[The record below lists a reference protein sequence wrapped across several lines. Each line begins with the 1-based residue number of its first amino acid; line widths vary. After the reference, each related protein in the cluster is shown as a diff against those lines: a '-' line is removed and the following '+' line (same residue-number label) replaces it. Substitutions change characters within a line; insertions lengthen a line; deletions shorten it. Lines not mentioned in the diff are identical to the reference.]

1 MKTLVKTSVIVLSLL
16 TIFSCKEKNDETT
29 DVTTVEEVS
38 EIGFPNESDIHFDN
52 AITALESNNAK
63 KAAEEL
69 SKGVKTLS
77 EEGKNLTGK
86 GKTTLD
92 NSIES
97 LNKMVMA
104 LKNDETIAP
113 DNLMETI
120 LNAEVAV
127 GHDYL
132 ITDDLYLLTNPEKVE
147 DKSIIDIFSKNMKQL
162 ENTDDVLQDDGD
174 SMGQKLYREGAELE
188 KQYNEWLA
196 KVKDHNQRANEHIQ
210 NDFIQ
215 NTNIE

>member
-132 ITDDLYLLTNPEKVE
+132 ITDDLYLLTNP
-147 DKSIIDIFSKNMKQL
+147 
-162 ENTDDVLQDDGD
+162 
-174 SMGQKLYREGAELE
+174 
-188 KQYNEWLA
+188 
-196 KVKDHNQRANEHIQ
+196 
-210 NDFIQ
+210 
-215 NTNIE
+215 

>member
-1 MKTLVKTSVIVLSLL
+1 
-16 TIFSCKEKNDETT
+16 
-29 DVTTVEEVS
+29 
-38 EIGFPNESDIHFDN
+38 
-52 AITALESNNAK
+52 
-63 KAAEEL
+63 
-69 SKGVKTLS
+69 
-77 EEGKNLTGK
+77 
-86 GKTTLD
+86 
-92 NSIES
+92 
-97 LNKMVMA
+97 
-104 LKNDETIAP
+104 
-113 DNLMETI
+113 METI